1 MKNLIRGVAIGVAVA
16 VSAQAAQAQMGMSLG
31 FGGGAAVPTGTFSDG
46 IQTGWGGQIVARM
59 KPAVSPIGLQLDG
72 FYNRFGLE
80 GGIDGNARMIGG
92 TANAVFSLPTPGR
105 ARPYLLGG
113 VGVYNEKAT
122 VSGVSS
128 DDETKFGANGGAGF
142 DVGVGKRASLFA
154 EGRFHAIFNGTADST
169 GAQKTAYM
177 LPVTLGLR
185 WSLR

>member
-16 VSAQAAQAQMGMSLG
+16 VSAQTAQAQMGMSLG
-31 FGGGAAVPTGTFSDG
+31 FGGGAAVPTGTFSNDV
-46 IQTGWGGQIVARM
+46 QTGWGGQIVARM

-80 GGIDGNARMIGG
+80 TGSGNARMIGG
-92 TANAVFSLPTPGR
+92 TANAVFALPTPGK

-113 VGVYNEKAT
+113 VGAYNAKAT
-122 VSGVSS
+122 GDSTSA
-128 DDETKFGANGGAGF
+128 TNFGANGGAGF

>member
-1 MKNLIRGVAIGVAVA
+1 MKNLICGVAIGVAVA

-31 FGGGAAVPTGTFSDG
+31 FGGGAAVPTGTFSNDV
-46 IQTGWGGQIVARM
+46 QTGWGGEIVARM

-80 GGIDGNARMIGG
+80 TATGNARMIGG
-92 TANAVFSLPTPGR
+92 TANAVFSLPTPGK

-113 VGVYNEKAT
+113 VGAYNAKA
-122 VSGVSS
+122 SGDSTS
-128 DDETKFGANGGAGF
+128 ATKFGANGGAGF
-142 DVGVGKRASLFA
+142 DVGVGRRASLFA
-154 EGRFHAIFNGTADST
+154 EGRLHAVFNGTADST

-177 LPVTLGLR
+177 IPVTLGLR